1 MYAKISVIVRRYA
14 GGRRFLPHAIMLIV
28 LTGVLSCS
36 QVQEE
41 GTPSPAEE
49 TRRPD
54 RAVPTQPFQ
63 IIGNI
68 YYVGQT
74 DNSLPGSDDASYLIT
89 SPEGHVLLDSGHEHT
104 IPQIQANVRELGFQM
119 EDIKYLIHSHSH
131 ADHVAG
137 DTLIKEAVPGIQ
149 LWVMEG
155 DADVVSSGGET
166 DFDPNRPNFT
176 PAEADRVLQ
185 DGDQVQIGGTTMVA
199 HRTAGHTKGC
209 TSWSTEVEDG
219 GENYSVIFVCSA
231 RISGGMILVNN
242 PAYPEIADDFQETF
256 EKLRALQPDVFL
268 ASHGFFFGM
277 VEKAQRLA
285 EGEMPN
291 PFIDPEGYTAFLDE
305 VEGAFLAEYENQGGM
320 P

>member
-1 MYAKISVIVRRYA
+1 MRAKIPVIIQRSPS
-14 GGRRFLPHAIMLIV
+14 GRRFLPHAITLIL
-28 LTGVLSCS
+28 LTGVLGCS
-36 QVQEE
+36 PVQEE
-41 GTPSPAEE
+41 GTPSPSQE
-49 TRRPD
+49 TRRPN

-68 YYVGQT
+68 HYVGQT

-89 SPEGHVLLDSGHEHT
+89 SPEGHVLLDSGDEHT
-104 IPQIQANVRELGFQM
+104 IPQIQANVGELGFRM
-119 EDIKYLIHSHSH
+119 EDIKYLLHSHSH

-137 DTLIKEAVPGIQ
+137 DALIKEAVPGIQ

-155 DADVVSSGGET
+155 DAGVVSSGGET
-166 DFDPNRPNFT
+166 DFDPGRPKFT
-176 PAEADRVLQ
+176 PANVDRVLK
-185 DGDQVQIGGTTMVA
+185 DGDPVQIGGTTLVA

-219 GENYSVIFVCSA
+219 GENYNVIFVCSA

-242 PAYPEIADDFQETF
+242 PGYPGIADDFQDTF

-277 VEKAQRLA
+277 VEKAKKLA
-285 EGEMPN
+285 EGVMPN

-305 VEGAFLAEYENQGGM
+305 VEGAFLAEYKNQGGM